1 MKYLLKCALSKK
13 NINENAP
20 LPSNCSRTNATN
32 EEKKCENC
40 DIPFHGL
47 IVIIIFVTF

>member
-20 LPSNCSRTNATN
+20 LPSNCSSTNATN
-32 EEKKCENC
+32 EKK
-40 DIPFHGL
+40 IVK
-47 IVIIIFVTF
+47 IVISHFMD